1 MKSPTK
7 EVLIGL
13 IIGLLANMA
22 GIYLYIYFFSD
33 LELEETIKI
42 AQEND
47 FLGSLIILG
56 ALFNLLV
63 FFVYIKKK
71 QYYRARGVVLATIIA
86 ALMVVA
92 LKFY

>member
-56 ALFNLLV
+56 ALLNLLV